1 MLSHKIPVKA
11 HYCWIMPKN
20 LKNSCRRNFIWS
32 LVYFQCAWCW
42 MKALRKF
49 FHVLWV
55 VSLPLCVLLLT
66 VPTVRHIHILSGNL
80 SNKMF
85 HLSKSSVFSGLHLKS
100 ARFEVGVVGVWHRWM
115 CQNTSFQA
123 HRPHP
128 RCGFSS
134 FSWREKWLSTA
145 C

>member
-11 HYCWIMPKN
+11 HYCWIIPKN
-20 LKNSCRRNFIWS
+20 LKNSCRRCNFIWS

-42 MKALRKF
+42 MKAHRKF

-66 VPTVRHIHILSGNL
+66 VPTVCHIHTLSGKV

-85 HLSKSSVFSGLHLKS
+85 HLSKSSSLVAFIWNLISSVWGWRGGCMASLDVQEH
-100 ARFEVGVVGVWHRWM
+100 VVPGT
-115 CQNTSFQA
+115 QTTSQMWF
-123 HRPHP
+123 
-128 RCGFSS
+128 
-134 FSWREKWLSTA
+134 
-145 C
+145 